1 VSAPRPIAVGI
12 DLGST
17 AIKAGVLDDRG
28 GLNEVCSVAAPPLRG
43 EGNVREGDAEA
54 YTFAAMGL
62 LQTVA
67 ERVPGGTP
75 LGVATQRSTFTLWDR
90 HDGRPRFPMVSW
102 QDRRAAVWCDRHR
115 AIEPEIV
122 RRTGLPLS
130 AHYAGPKL
138 ATMRETDEEFAA
150 VLRSG
155 RFAFGTLE
163 AFLVWQWSAGRRH
176 ESDVTVAAR
185 TLMLD
190 LERNDWS
197 PWLLRRFGV
206 PAAVLPA
213 VVPST
218 GRHLPLE
225 QGLKLEATLSDQ
237 AAAALAVFDPARR
250 SALVNL
256 GTGAF
261 VLCPSDHG
269 DVRMPGYLLA
279 PVLAGANGERRY
291 ALEGTVN
298 GAGPAVDAFGP
309 GPTELGASDPSPDA
323 FAVPDRSGLGSPYW
337 RPDVGL
343 TLSPAAEH
351 LGDRDRRRVVLEG
364 VLFRTRQI
372 LDDLCEGVLPERIV
386 VAGGLLRDPAVG
398 PGLAAL
404 LGRPVELLLE
414 RESGLLGASRLA
426 VGLAPWAGSP
436 TESIAPTAQG
446 SYLREKFV
454 VWRQWLGDLL
464 AE

>member
-1 VSAPRPIAVGI
+1 MSAPRPIAVGI

-17 AIKAGVLDDRG
+17 AIKAGVLDDLGSLKDVR
-28 GLNEVCSVAAPPLRG
+28 SVAAPPLRG
-43 EGNVREGDAEA
+43 EGNVREGDADA
-54 YTFAAMGL
+54 YTSAARDL
-62 LQTVA
+62 LQSVA
-67 ERVPGGTP
+67 ERVPSGTP

-90 HDGRPRFPMVSW
+90 HEGRSWFPMVSW
-102 QDRRAAVWCDRHR
+102 QDRRAAGWCDRHR

-138 ATMRETDEEFAA
+138 AAVRETDEEFAA
-150 VLRSG
+150 ALRSG

-163 AFLVWQWSAGRRH
+163 TFLIWQWSAGRRH
-176 ESDVTVAAR
+176 ETDVTVAAR

-190 LERNDWS
+190 LERDDWS
-197 PWLLRRFGV
+197 PRLLERFGV

-225 QGLKLEATLSDQ
+225 EGLELEATLSDQ

-261 VLCPSDHG
+261 VLLPTERS
-269 DVRMPGYLLA
+269 DVREPGYLLA
-279 PVLAGANGERRY
+279 PVLAGADGERRY

-298 GAGPAVDAFGP
+298 GAGPAVDTFGP
-309 GPTELGASDPSPDA
+309 GPTELGESDPSPDA

-343 TLSPAAEH
+343 TLSTAAER
-351 LGDRDRRRVVLEG
+351 LDDRGRRRVVLEG

-372 LDDLCEGVLPERIV
+372 LEDLCDGVLPDRIV

-426 VGLAPWAGSP
+426 AGLAPYAESP
-436 TESIAPTAQG
+436 TEAVEPTSQG
-446 SYLREKFV
+446 SYLPEKFSA
-454 VWRQWLGDLL
+454 WRQWLDDLL
-464 AE
+464 AA

>member
-1 VSAPRPIAVGI
+1 MIAPRPVAVGV

-28 GLNEVCSVAAPPLRG
+28 SLKDVRSVAAPPLRG
-43 EGNVREGDAEA
+43 EGNVREGDADA
-54 YTFAAMGL
+54 YTSAARDL
-62 LQTVA
+62 LRSVA
-67 ERVPGGTP
+67 ERVPSGTP

-90 HDGRPRFPMVSW
+90 HAGRSWFPMVSW
-102 QDRRAAVWCDRHR
+102 QDRRAAGWCDRHR

-122 RRTGLPLS
+122 GRTGLPLS

-138 ATMRETDEEFAA
+138 AAMRETDEEFAA
-150 VLRSG
+150 ALRSG

-163 AFLVWQWSAGRRH
+163 TLLIWQWSAGRRH
-176 ESDVTVAAR
+176 ETDVTVAAR

-190 LERNDWS
+190 LERGDWS
-197 PWLLRRFGV
+197 PRLLGRFGV

-218 GRHLPLE
+218 GRHLALE
-225 QGLKLEATLSDQ
+225 EGLELQATLSDQ

-261 VLCPSDHG
+261 VLVPTDRSDI
-269 DVRMPGYLLA
+269 RKPGYLLA
-279 PVLAGANGERRY
+279 PVLAGADGERRY

-298 GAGPAVDAFGP
+298 GAGPAVDTFGP
-309 GPTELGASDPSPDA
+309 GPTEIGETDPSPDA

-343 TLSPAAEH
+343 TLSTAAER
-351 LGDRDRRRVVLEG
+351 LDDRARRRVVLEG

-372 LDDLCEGVLPERIV
+372 LEDLCDGVLPDRIV

-404 LGRPVELLLE
+404 LARPVELLLE

-426 VGLAPWAGSP
+426 AGVAPYAASP
-436 TESIAPTAQG
+436 TEPVEPAAQG
-446 SYLREKFV
+446 SYLPAKFTA
-454 VWRQWLGDLL
+454 WRQWLDDLL
-464 AE
+464 AV

>member
-1 VSAPRPIAVGI
+1 MSAPRPIAVGI

-17 AIKAGVLDDRG
+17 AIKAGVLDARG
-28 GLNEVCSVAAPPLRG
+28 GLQDVRSVAAPPLRG
-43 EGNVREGDAEA
+43 EGSVREGDAEA
-54 YTFAAMGL
+54 YTSAARDL
-62 LQTVA
+62 LQSIA
-67 ERVPGGTP
+67 EGLPAGTP

-90 HDGRPRFPMVSW
+90 HDGRPWFPMVSW
-102 QDRRAAVWCDRHR
+102 QDRRAAGWCDRHR

-138 ATMRETDEEFAA
+138 AELRETDEEFAA
-150 VLRSG
+150 ALRSG

-163 AFLVWQWSAGRRH
+163 TLLIWQWSAGRCH
-176 ESDVTVAAR
+176 ETDVTVAAR

-190 LERNDWS
+190 LERDDWS
-197 PWLLRRFGV
+197 PQLLGQFGV

-213 VVPST
+213 VVPTT
-218 GRHLPLE
+218 GRHLSLDEGLE
-225 QGLKLEATLSDQ
+225 LRATLSDQ
-237 AAAALAVFDPARR
+237 AAAALAVFDPVRR

-261 VLCPSDHG
+261 VLCPTDRSDH
-269 DVRMPGYLLA
+269 RKPGYLLA
-279 PVLAGANGERRY
+279 PVLAGPDGERRY

-298 GAGPAVDAFGP
+298 GAGPAVDTFGP
-309 GPTELGASDPSPDA
+309 GPTELGASDPSPEG

-343 TLSPAAEH
+343 TLSPAAER

-404 LGRPVELLLE
+404 LGRPVELLRE

-426 VGLAPWAGSP
+426 AGLAPHADSP
-436 TESIAPTAQG
+436 TEPVEPAAQG
-446 SYLREKFV
+446 SYLPGKFTM
-454 VWRQWLGDLL
+454 WQQWLDDLL
-464 AE
+464 AA

>member
-1 VSAPRPIAVGI
+1 MTVPRPVAVGV

-17 AIKAGVLDDRG
+17 AIKAGLLDDRG
-28 GLNEVCSVAAPPLRG
+28 SLQDVRSVAAPPLRG
-43 EGNVREGDAEA
+43 EGNVREGDADA
-54 YTFAAMGL
+54 YTSAARDL
-62 LQTVA
+62 LRSVA
-67 ERVPGGTP
+67 ELVPKGTP

-90 HDGRPRFPMVSW
+90 HEGRSRFPMVSW
-102 QDRRAAVWCDRHR
+102 QDRRAAGWCDRHR

-138 ATMRETDEEFAA
+138 AAMRETDEEFAA
-150 VLRSG
+150 ALRSR

-163 AFLVWQWSAGRRH
+163 TYLIWQWSAGRRH
-176 ESDVTVAAR
+176 QTDVTVAAR

-190 LERNDWS
+190 LERDDWS
-197 PWLLRRFGV
+197 PRLLGRFGV

-218 GRHLPLE
+218 GRHLPVEEGLE
-225 QGLKLEATLSDQ
+225 LQATLSDQ

-261 VLCPSDHG
+261 VLVPTDRSDI
-269 DVRMPGYLLA
+269 RKPGYLLA
-279 PVLAGANGERRY
+279 PVLAGADGERRY

-298 GAGPAVDAFGP
+298 GAGPAVDTFGP
-309 GPTELGASDPSPDA
+309 GPTELGESDPGPDA

-343 TLSPAAEH
+343 TLSTAAER
-351 LGDRDRRRVVLEG
+351 LDDRARRRVVLEG

-372 LDDLCEGVLPERIV
+372 LEELSDGVLPDRIV

-426 VGLAPWAGSP
+426 AGLAPFAESP
-436 TESIAPTAQG
+436 TEPVEPGAQG
-446 SYLREKFV
+446 SYLPAKFTA
-454 VWRQWLGDLL
+454 WRQWLDDLL
-464 AE
+464 AA